1 MARLFGALANAG
13 AQMRERQFQRE
24 QYDAQQEAARRAE
37 QRRVFEFAA
46 TQERLKEQ
54 AQLQAQLRQDQ
65 LAWQKQQRKIAMINQ
80 GYQPWEGAGVDPMVG
95 DQPYETDV
103 RGIKVA
109 AERVPNQ
116 QVTIDGERYFRNT
129 QRERNAAAQKL
140 ATDLFAKFAT
150 LDDAQQARL
159 QLQAAINA
167 GRPQPQPKMDLWT
180 DGKGG
185 YLRLGM
191 DDPIP
196 PGYSPVRGSG
206 GAQQAPSGPKNP
218 VVKELWGN
226 YRKEEPVK
234 TAMTVAG
241 PIRSI
246 NAALE
251 QGLREGNRSAMLS
264 AIYQVAKLND
274 PRTGVRPSELNL
286 VGETAGLDERI
297 RRTID
302 KWNSGKMLTPD
313 MIRDIQGF
321 VAEQQSSA
329 SNAVKPVQAQYGQ
342 MLRQSGLEGDSA
354 YVAPSPAFGQG
365 ATTAHQAVARRPL
378 SQVLQE
384 EGKR

>member
-54 AQLQAQLRQDQ
+54 AQLQAQLRQNQ

-150 LDDAQQARL
+150 LDDAQQARMD
-159 QLQAAINA
+159 QIRAQNENRAMIAAMAQAGRQQAASAKPASDKLTGEFSQLKDIADQADYAISLLSKAKGAAGPVAAGGRLLRKLTLQNPTAGDVSAAEYQRVTAELRKKLFGAAQSVRELRSASEFLPMLESSNDAFVLNA
-167 GRPQPQPKMDLWT
+167 LRGIGRSARKAAENRLAAAQAGGQPTGDLAT
-180 DGKGG
+180 YVSGLPSFDE
-185 YLRLGM
+185 
-191 DDPIP
+191 PAP
-196 PGYSPVRGSG
+196 PTTR
-206 GAQQAPSGPKNP
+206 QAPDATARPKGAPLPNRVP
-218 VVKELWGN
+218 VPWET
-226 YRKEEPVK
+226 RK
-234 TAMTVAG
+234 
-241 PIRSI
+241 
-246 NAALE
+246 
-251 QGLREGNRSAMLS
+251 
-264 AIYQVAKLND
+264 
-274 PRTGVRPSELNL
+274 
-286 VGETAGLDERI
+286 
-297 RRTID
+297 
-302 KWNSGKMLTPD
+302 
-313 MIRDIQGF
+313 
-321 VAEQQSSA
+321 
-329 SNAVKPVQAQYGQ
+329 
-342 MLRQSGLEGDSA
+342 
-354 YVAPSPAFGQG
+354 
-365 ATTAHQAVARRPL
+365 
-378 SQVLQE
+378 
-384 EGKR
+384 